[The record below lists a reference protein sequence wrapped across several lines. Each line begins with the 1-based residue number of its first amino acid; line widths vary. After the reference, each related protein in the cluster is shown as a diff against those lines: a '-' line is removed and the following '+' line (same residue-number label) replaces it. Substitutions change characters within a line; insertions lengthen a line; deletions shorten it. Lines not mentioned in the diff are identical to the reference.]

1 MEIKQCIGPFKTS
14 NWVIKDKL
22 IVGGYPYNLIK
33 GKSYISR
40 LRRVGVNVYVNL
52 LSGEELNELESYRS
66 DLKEE
71 EKYYN
76 LSIVNKKI
84 ASDEDTI
91 SLVDKIITILSKKS
105 NCVYI
110 HCLGGHGRTGV
121 LVSLILS
128 HLFQLDYKKSLSL
141 CQKLH
146 NVRYPDIDLK
156 KILTQEINKHNAKYF
171 SPQTSCQLAQVE
183 RLSYSNSR
191 V

>member
-1 MEIKQCIGPFKTS
+1 MDIKECIGPFKTS

-33 GKSYISR
+33 NKSYITR
-40 LRRVGVNVYVNL
+40 LRNVGVNVYINL
-52 LSGEELNELESYRS
+52 LTGEELDELEPYYS

-71 EKYYN
+71 DKYYN
-76 LSIVNKKI
+76 FSIVNKKT
-84 ASDEDTI
+84 ASDEDTMSI
-91 SLVDKIITILSKKS
+91 INRIITIMTKKN

-128 HLFQLDYKKSLSL
+128 QVFHLDSEKSLSL

-146 NVRYPDIDLK
+146 NIRYKDENLK
-156 KILTQEINKHNAKYF
+156 KILTQKIDKHNAKYF
-171 SPQTSCQLAQVE
+171 SPQSSCQIEQVK
-183 RLSYSNSR
+183 RLSYLKC
-191 V
+191 